1 MNKITQ
7 ERQQY
12 SHNAAMRSINY
23 FMDEAYADDLEKR
36 TEALNRISRV
46 RDYIDIFAGD
56 VMSPEAAHA
65 GILYEI
71 KKEENSNI
79 ENAVVSA
86 TALME
91 YYTYPNTHE
100 DAASYTA
107 ALLNDM
113 EYMDNYA
120 TYYRNNDAWRKTSAP
135 IDIKE
140 MGRLSDEVNIE
151 SIIIKS
157 CIVLD
162 KLVEPVR
169 EVEESGDLSR
179 LDDKVLKNITE
190 AEIFYGPLCEVFGF
204 DGLAMDL
211 RSQSHVLRLLKN
223 GKLEEVAKVREYC
236 NSMREIG
243 PQAVLSNIVEGNFAV
258 FNAVKDVDCIHDYDS
273 EIPYS
278 SIQLGEF
285 VTDFGNFWSGKEGDH
300 MLTAG
305 NWRLKSVGSLANKIQ
320 NSEKRGFPM
329 DVMGF
334 TFILKDEEELA
345 DVFACVIEKVILSEN
360 LECVPAPSKENWVFV
375 QGDDNFRR
383 LIRKRFSYDFIQKNI
398 QVMEKDVHYRV
409 AKLTCILL
417 DEEKNRQMP
426 VEMQFLT
433 KEDRKNARTGTA
445 AHIIYKAQS
454 EGIFY
459 SADDRERASK
469 ILTKMYNR
477 KTHMYD
483 SVSTLEANTESLIR
497 GTGDMDR
504 VYMFSCP
511 K

>member
-12 SHNAAMRSINY
+12 SHNAAMCSINY

-79 ENAVVSA
+79 ENAVASA

-223 GKLEEVAKVREYC
+223 GKLEDVAKVREYC

>member
-7 ERQQY
+7 ERQQH

-79 ENAVVSA
+79 ENAVASA

-223 GKLEEVAKVREYC
+223 GKLEDVAKVREYC

-504 VYMFSCP
+504 VYMFSRP

>member
-179 LDDKVLKNITE
+179 LDDEVLKNITE

-211 RSQSHVLRLLKN
+211 RSQSCVLRLLKN
-223 GKLEEVAKVREYC
+223 GKLEDVAKVREYC

-504 VYMFSCP
+504 VYMFSRP

>member
-223 GKLEEVAKVREYC
+223 GKLEDVAKVREYC

-426 VEMQFLT
+426 VEIQFLT

>member
-12 SHNAAMRSINY
+12 SHNAAMCSINY

-71 KKEENSNI
+71 KREENSNI
-79 ENAVVSA
+79 ENAIASA

-223 GKLEEVAKVREYC
+223 GKLEDVAKVREYC

-426 VEMQFLT
+426 VEIQFLT

>member
-23 FMDEAYADDLEKR
+23 FRDEAYADDLEKR

-65 GILYEI
+65 GIRYEI

-223 GKLEEVAKVREYC
+223 GKLEDVAKVREYC

>member
-1 MNKITQ
+1 
-7 ERQQY
+7 
-12 SHNAAMRSINY
+12 
-23 FMDEAYADDLEKR
+23 
-36 TEALNRISRV
+36 
-46 RDYIDIFAGD
+46 
-56 VMSPEAAHA
+56 
-65 GILYEI
+65 
-71 KKEENSNI
+71 
-79 ENAVVSA
+79 
-86 TALME
+86 
-91 YYTYPNTHE
+91 
-100 DAASYTA
+100 
-107 ALLNDM
+107 
-113 EYMDNYA
+113 
-120 TYYRNNDAWRKTSAP
+120 
-135 IDIKE
+135 

-223 GKLEEVAKVREYC
+223 GKLEDVTKVREYC

>member
-100 DAASYTA
+100 DAASYMA

-223 GKLEEVAKVREYC
+223 GKLEDVAKVREYC

>member
-223 GKLEEVAKVREYC
+223 GKLEDVAKVREYC

>member
-1 MNKITQ
+1 
-7 ERQQY
+7 
-12 SHNAAMRSINY
+12 
-23 FMDEAYADDLEKR
+23 
-36 TEALNRISRV
+36 
-46 RDYIDIFAGD
+46 
-56 VMSPEAAHA
+56 
-65 GILYEI
+65 
-71 KKEENSNI
+71 
-79 ENAVVSA
+79 
-86 TALME
+86 
-91 YYTYPNTHE
+91 
-100 DAASYTA
+100 
-107 ALLNDM
+107 
-113 EYMDNYA
+113 
-120 TYYRNNDAWRKTSAP
+120 
-135 IDIKE
+135 

-162 KLVEPVR
+162 KLVEPAR

-223 GKLEEVAKVREYC
+223 GKLEDVAKVREYC

-285 VTDFGNFWSGKEGDH
+285 VTDFGNFWSGKEGDR

-426 VEMQFLT
+426 VEIQFLT

>member
-1 MNKITQ
+1 M
-7 ERQQY
+7 
-12 SHNAAMRSINY
+12 
-23 FMDEAYADDLEKR
+23 
-36 TEALNRISRV
+36 
-46 RDYIDIFAGD
+46 
-56 VMSPEAAHA
+56 
-65 GILYEI
+65 
-71 KKEENSNI
+71 
-79 ENAVVSA
+79 
-86 TALME
+86 
-91 YYTYPNTHE
+91 
-100 DAASYTA
+100 
-107 ALLNDM
+107 
-113 EYMDNYA
+113 
-120 TYYRNNDAWRKTSAP
+120 
-135 IDIKE
+135 
-140 MGRLSDEVNIE
+140 
-151 SIIIKS
+151 
-157 CIVLD
+157 
-162 KLVEPVR
+162 
-169 EVEESGDLSR
+169 
-179 LDDKVLKNITE
+179 
-190 AEIFYGPLCEVFGF
+190 
-204 DGLAMDL
+204 
-211 RSQSHVLRLLKN
+211 
-223 GKLEEVAKVREYC
+223 
-236 NSMREIG
+236 
-243 PQAVLSNIVEGNFAV
+243 
-258 FNAVKDVDCIHDYDS
+258 
-273 EIPYS
+273 
-278 SIQLGEF
+278 
-285 VTDFGNFWSGKEGDH
+285 TDFGNFWSGKEGDH

-398 QVMEKDVHYRV
+398 QVMEKDVHYCV

-426 VEMQFLT
+426 VEIQFLT

>member
-79 ENAVVSA
+79 ENAVASA

-504 VYMFSCP
+504 AYMFSCP

>member
-1 MNKITQ
+1 MNKITK
-7 ERQQY
+7 ERQQH

-46 RDYIDIFAGD
+46 RGYIDIFAGD

-79 ENAVVSA
+79 ENAVASA

-223 GKLEEVAKVREYC
+223 GKLEDVAKVREYC

-285 VTDFGNFWSGKEGDH
+285 VTDFGNFWSGKEGDR

>member
-1 MNKITQ
+1 
-7 ERQQY
+7 
-12 SHNAAMRSINY
+12 
-23 FMDEAYADDLEKR
+23 
-36 TEALNRISRV
+36 
-46 RDYIDIFAGD
+46 
-56 VMSPEAAHA
+56 
-65 GILYEI
+65 
-71 KKEENSNI
+71 
-79 ENAVVSA
+79 
-86 TALME
+86 
-91 YYTYPNTHE
+91 
-100 DAASYTA
+100 
-107 ALLNDM
+107 M

-179 LDDKVLKNITE
+179 LDDEVLKNITE

-223 GKLEEVAKVREYC
+223 GKLEDVAKVREYC

>member
-79 ENAVVSA
+79 ENAVASA

-223 GKLEEVAKVREYC
+223 GKLEDVAKVREYC

-285 VTDFGNFWSGKEGDH
+285 VTDFGNFWSGKEGDY

>member
-1 MNKITQ
+1 
-7 ERQQY
+7 
-12 SHNAAMRSINY
+12 
-23 FMDEAYADDLEKR
+23 
-36 TEALNRISRV
+36 
-46 RDYIDIFAGD
+46 
-56 VMSPEAAHA
+56 
-65 GILYEI
+65 
-71 KKEENSNI
+71 
-79 ENAVVSA
+79 
-86 TALME
+86 
-91 YYTYPNTHE
+91 
-100 DAASYTA
+100 
-107 ALLNDM
+107 
-113 EYMDNYA
+113 
-120 TYYRNNDAWRKTSAP
+120 
-135 IDIKE
+135 
-140 MGRLSDEVNIE
+140 
-151 SIIIKS
+151 
-157 CIVLD
+157 
-162 KLVEPVR
+162 
-169 EVEESGDLSR
+169 
-179 LDDKVLKNITE
+179 
-190 AEIFYGPLCEVFGF
+190 
-204 DGLAMDL
+204 MDL

-483 SVSTLEANTESLIR
+483 SVSTLEVNTESLIR

>member
-79 ENAVVSA
+79 ENAVASA

-223 GKLEEVAKVREYC
+223 GKLEDVAKVREYC

-504 VYMFSCP
+504 VYMFSRP

>member
-1 MNKITQ
+1 MNKITK
-7 ERQQY
+7 ERQQH

-79 ENAVVSA
+79 ENAVASA

-223 GKLEEVAKVREYC
+223 GKLEDVAKVREYC

-285 VTDFGNFWSGKEGDH
+285 VTDFGNFWSGKEGDR

-426 VEMQFLT
+426 VEIQFLT

>member
-7 ERQQY
+7 ERQQH

-79 ENAVVSA
+79 ENAVASA

-113 EYMDNYA
+113 EYMDNYV
-120 TYYRNNDAWRKTSAP
+120 TYYINSDTYMSHRANNNDNDTWRKTSAP

-211 RSQSHVLRLLKN
+211 RSQSHVLRLLKS
-223 GKLEEVAKVREYC
+223 GKLEDVAKVREYC

-278 SIQLGEF
+278 STQLGEF

-375 QGDDNFRR
+375 QGDDNFRK

-398 QVMEKDVHYRV
+398 QVM
-409 AKLTCILL
+409 L

-426 VEMQFLT
+426 VEIQFLT

-504 VYMFSCP
+504 VYMFSRP

>member
-7 ERQQY
+7 ERQQH

-79 ENAVVSA
+79 ENAVASA

-223 GKLEEVAKVREYC
+223 GKLEDVAKVREYC

-334 TFILKDEEELA
+334 NFILKDEEELA

-504 VYMFSCP
+504 VYMFSRP

>member
-7 ERQQY
+7 ERQQH

-79 ENAVVSA
+79 ENAIASA

-223 GKLEEVAKVREYC
+223 GKLEDVAKVREYC

-278 SIQLGEF
+278 STQLGEF
-285 VTDFGNFWSGKEGDH
+285 VTDFGNFWSGKEGDY

-383 LIRKRFSYDFIQKNI
+383 LICKRFSYDFIQKNI

-477 KTHMYD
+477 KT
-483 SVSTLEANTESLIR
+483 
-497 GTGDMDR
+497 
-504 VYMFSCP
+504 
-511 K
+511 

>member
-79 ENAVVSA
+79 ENAVASA

-223 GKLEEVAKVREYC
+223 GKLEDVAKVREYC

-426 VEMQFLT
+426 VEIQFLT

>member
-211 RSQSHVLRLLKN
+211 RSESHVLRLLKN
-223 GKLEEVAKVREYC
+223 GKLEDVAKVREYC

>member
-1 MNKITQ
+1 
-7 ERQQY
+7 
-12 SHNAAMRSINY
+12 
-23 FMDEAYADDLEKR
+23 
-36 TEALNRISRV
+36 
-46 RDYIDIFAGD
+46 
-56 VMSPEAAHA
+56 MSPEAAHA

-79 ENAVVSA
+79 ENAVASA

-223 GKLEEVAKVREYC
+223 GKLEDVAKVREYC

-504 VYMFSCP
+504 VYMFSRP

>member
-7 ERQQY
+7 ERQQHSY
-12 SHNAAMRSINY
+12 NAAMRSINY
-23 FMDEAYADDLEKR
+23 FMDEAYADDLEKH

-79 ENAVVSA
+79 ENAVASA

-223 GKLEEVAKVREYC
+223 GKLEDVAKVREYC

-504 VYMFSCP
+504 VYVFSCP

>member
-56 VMSPEAAHA
+56 VISPEAAHA

-223 GKLEEVAKVREYC
+223 GKLEDVAKVREYC

>member
-1 MNKITQ
+1 M
-7 ERQQY
+7 
-12 SHNAAMRSINY
+12 
-23 FMDEAYADDLEKR
+23 
-36 TEALNRISRV
+36 
-46 RDYIDIFAGD
+46 
-56 VMSPEAAHA
+56 
-65 GILYEI
+65 
-71 KKEENSNI
+71 
-79 ENAVVSA
+79 
-86 TALME
+86 
-91 YYTYPNTHE
+91 
-100 DAASYTA
+100 
-107 ALLNDM
+107 
-113 EYMDNYA
+113 
-120 TYYRNNDAWRKTSAP
+120 
-135 IDIKE
+135 
-140 MGRLSDEVNIE
+140 
-151 SIIIKS
+151 
-157 CIVLD
+157 
-162 KLVEPVR
+162 
-169 EVEESGDLSR
+169 
-179 LDDKVLKNITE
+179 
-190 AEIFYGPLCEVFGF
+190 
-204 DGLAMDL
+204 
-211 RSQSHVLRLLKN
+211 
-223 GKLEEVAKVREYC
+223 REYC

>member
-1 MNKITQ
+1 MNKITK
-7 ERQQY
+7 ERQQH

-79 ENAVVSA
+79 ENAFASA

-223 GKLEEVAKVREYC
+223 GKLEDVAKVREYC

-285 VTDFGNFWSGKEGDH
+285 VTDFGNFWSGKEGDR

>member
-7 ERQQY
+7 ERQQHSY
-12 SHNAAMRSINY
+12 NAAMRSINY
-23 FMDEAYADDLEKR
+23 FMDEAYADDLEKH

-79 ENAVVSA
+79 ENAVASA

-120 TYYRNNDAWRKTSAP
+120 TYYRNNDAWHKTSAP

-223 GKLEEVAKVREYC
+223 GKLEDVAKVREYC

-426 VEMQFLT
+426 VEIQFLT

>member
-1 MNKITQ
+1 MNKITK
-7 ERQQY
+7 ERQQH

-79 ENAVVSA
+79 ENAVASA

-223 GKLEEVAKVREYC
+223 GKLEDVAKVREYC

-285 VTDFGNFWSGKEGDH
+285 VTDFGNFWSGKEGDR

>member
-1 MNKITQ
+1 MNKITK
-7 ERQQY
+7 ERQQH

-79 ENAVVSA
+79 ENAVASA

-223 GKLEEVAKVREYC
+223 GKLEDVAKVREYC

-285 VTDFGNFWSGKEGDH
+285 VTDFGNFWSGKEGDR

-504 VYMFSCP
+504 VYMFSRP